1 MEINQKWMSEPISQ
15 SYFRNSREIC
25 RARPYILELSSRNAA
40 DTKRTIYAPWT
51 TVISLALT
59 VCASVNDNIRSFTV
73 AVIIV
78 FGLNSSF
85 ILYACVESNIDA
97 DDAVI
102 VAQVHIY
109 ANVPSPTSTRLC
121 LRMV

>member
-1 MEINQKWMSEPISQ
+1 MEINQKWMSEQISE

-25 RARPYILELSSRNAA
+25 RAWPYILELSSGNAA
-40 DTKRTIYAPWT
+40 DTKRTIYVSWT

-59 VCASVNDNIRSFTV
+59 VCASVNDDIRSFTV

-85 ILYACVESNIDA
+85 ILYACVESNVDA
-97 DDAVI
+97 NNAVI
-102 VAQVHIY
+102 VAQIHIQ
-109 ANVPSPTSTRLC
+109 VG
-121 LRMV
+121 